1 MFTIS
6 HKLRLFLQHRDVRS
20 LASHAMQLDEN
31 TVLDICKVYNDLR
44 TENFPPICLNLQ
56 TPLP

>member
-6 HKLRLFLQHRDVRS
+6 HKLRLLLQHHDVRS
-20 LASHAMQLDEN
+20 LASHATQLDED
-31 TVLDICKVYNDLR
+31 TVPDMYEVSNDLK
-44 TENFPPICLNLQ
+44 TEIFTHICLKLQ